1 MIIRINGTTHTPI
14 YEQIFNQVVFA
25 VASGTIKP
33 GEQLPSVRQLAT
45 DLIINPNTVARA
57 YRELEHENII
67 SSQKGVGLFVS
78 ESASRICLD
87 ERLSIIRKLL
97 GQTLGEAASSG
108 IERDQIKGMIEEEL
122 GGNRS
127 KEG

>member
-1 MIIRINGTTHTPI
+1 MIIRIDGTIHTPI

-25 VASGTIKP
+25 VALGTIKP

-57 YRELEHENII
+57 YRELERENII

-78 ESASRICLD
+78 QAASRICSD
-87 ERLSIIRKLL
+87 ERTRIVKKALRGSLS
-97 GQTLGEAASSG
+97 EAAASG
-108 IERDQIKGMIEEEL
+108 IDRDKIKEMIDEEL
-122 GGNRS
+122 EAKES